1 MWQLSGFADEIAPEL
16 TAQCDLLG
24 RLGMRHLELRS
35 AWDVNVLDLDDAQL
49 RTVRDVLSRYGITV
63 SAIGSPIGKIYL
75 DDDFDEHCARM
86 EHAADVAAL
95 LGVRHI
101 RMFSFF
107 LRPGDDPARHRD
119 SVLHRLTALTRIA
132 EKHDVVLV
140 HENEKDIYGDIPAR
154 CLDIV
159 ESVGSDHLR
168 LTWDPANF
176 VQVGCAPFDDGYV
189 LLRPHLAYV
198 QIKDAVAGTGA
209 VVPAGQGDG
218 QVLETLRALRDDG
231 FDGYVSLE
239 PHLGVGHRLGG
250 FSGPEL
256 FTQAWRALITML
268 DAEEITY
275 A

>member
-1 MWQLSGFADEIAPEL
+1 LSGFADEIAPEL
-16 TAQCDLLG
+16 TVQCDLLR
-24 RLGMRHLELRS
+24 RLGMRHVELRS

-75 DDDFDEHCARM
+75 DDDFDAHCARM

-95 LGVRHI
+95 LGVRYI

-107 LRPGDDPARHRD
+107 LRAGDDPARHRD
-119 SVLHRLTALTRIA
+119 AVLHRLTALTRIA
-132 EKHDVVLV
+132 EKRDVVLV
-140 HENEKDIYGDIPAR
+140 HENEKDIYGDVPAR
-154 CLDIV
+154 CLDLV

-176 VQVGCAPFDDGYV
+176 VQVGCAPFDDGYA

-198 QIKDAVAGTGA
+198 QIKDAVAGTGV

-218 QVLETLRALRDDG
+218 QVLETLRALKDDG

-256 FTQAWRALITML
+256 FTQAWHALTTML